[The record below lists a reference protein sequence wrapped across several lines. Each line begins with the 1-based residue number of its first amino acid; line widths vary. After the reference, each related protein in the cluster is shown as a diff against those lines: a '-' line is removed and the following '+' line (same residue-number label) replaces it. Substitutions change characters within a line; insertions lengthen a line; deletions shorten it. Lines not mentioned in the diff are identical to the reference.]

1 MSITVHQVTNTDRT
15 SPNGQ
20 VTALADRKWY
30 DFLIGSQIGII
41 EGCTV
46 SSVSGAQVS
55 VAAGWGIIEGCLFTI
70 AADTVNVTLSSSGT
84 VNGRLL
90 LQLDT
95 ATSTGTFVS
104 QAQTPLPAL
113 VQEDI
118 NTSGTQYQLVLA
130 TYDVNTTTVSNLVSA
145 TPAVKSLYSL
155 IQGLS
160 SSKQDAITGGA
171 STIVSS
177 NLTGSRALISNS
189 SGKVAVSAVTS
200 TELGYLD
207 GVTSAVQTQLNAK
220 VPTSRTVNGHALS
233 ANVTVT
239 KSDIGLGNVSNV
251 TQCPASRTVNGHA
264 LTSDVTVTKSDV
276 SLGNVDNVKQMPI
289 AGGTFTGA
297 AMAYD
302 GNANYSCIR
311 NILVQNSAGTSAIS
325 TGRII
330 MRRK

>member
-1 MSITVHQVTNTDRT
+1 MSVTVHQVTNTDRT
-15 SPNGQ
+15 NPNGQ
-20 VTALADRKWY
+20 VTALVDRKWY

-46 SSVSGAQVS
+46 TAVSGAQVNIAS
-55 VAAGWGIIEGCLFTI
+55 GWGIIEGCLFTI
-70 AADTVNVTLSSSGT
+70 AADTINVTLSSSGT

-95 ATSTGTFVS
+95 ATGTGTFVS

-130 TYDVNTTTVSNLVSA
+130 VYNVNTTTVSNLVSA
-145 TPAVKSLYSL
+145 TPAVNGLYSL
-155 IQGLS
+155 IQGLA

-171 STIVSS
+171 STIASS
-177 NLTGSRALISNS
+177 NLTASKALVSNS
-189 SGKVAVSAVTS
+189 SGKVAASSVSS
-200 TELGYLD
+200 TELEYVS
-207 GVTSAVQTQLNAK
+207 GVTSAIQTQLNAK

-239 KSDIGLGNVSNV
+239 KSD
-251 TQCPASRTVNGHA
+251 
-264 LTSDVTVTKSDV
+264 V

-289 AGGTFTGA
+289 AGGTFTGNA
-297 AMAYD
+297 IAYST
-302 GNANYSCIR
+302 NRNTVCLR
-311 NILVQNSAGTSAIS
+311 NIVVQNSSGTAQS
-325 TGRII
+325 TDRIV

>member
-46 SSVSGAQVS
+46 STVSGLQVS
-55 VAAGWGIIEGCLFTI
+55 VASGWGIIEGCIFTI
-70 AADTVNVTLSSSGT
+70 SADTITVVGSQSGG
-84 VNGRLL
+84 VPGRLL
-90 LQLDT
+90 LELDT
-95 ATSTGTFVS
+95 ATSSGIFVS
-104 QAQTPLPAL
+104 QAGVTSPP
-113 VQEDI
+113 VQENI
-118 NTSGTQYQLVLA
+118 NTSGTKYQLILA
-130 TYDVNTTTVSNLVSA
+130 TYTVNETTVSNLVSA
-145 TPAVKSLYSL
+145 TPAVNSLYSL

-177 NLTGSRALISNS
+177 NLTSSRALISNG
-189 SGKVAVSAVTS
+189 SGKVAVSAVTA

-302 GNANYSCIR
+302 GNANYYCIR